1 MKRKRATAF
10 AAITMVAAVAA
21 LAFAV
26 SASGSKTGE
35 GNSVRA
41 WLGGYQEVPSISTTG
56 HGTFTAKL
64 KNGQIEY
71 RLTYSNLEG
80 TAQQAHIHLAQRG
93 VNGAVVAFLCGGG
106 TKPACPASGPV
117 TGTIVAADIIA
128 VPAQGIAAGE
138 INEVIRAMRAGA
150 TYANVH
156 TSLFSGGEIRGQVV
170 HDQGNA
176 AHNNNKNKD
185 KDKDKNGKR
194 DDD

>member
-1 MKRKRATAF
+1 MKRKRATAL
-10 AAITMVAAVAA
+10 ATITMVAAVAA
-21 LAFAV
+21 LSFAV
-26 SASGSKTGE
+26 SASGSKNGE
-35 GNSVRA
+35 GNSVGAR
-41 WLGGYQEVPSISTTG
+41 LGGYQEVPSISTTG
-56 HGTFTAKL
+56 RGMFTAKV

-71 RLTYSNLEG
+71 TLSYSNLEG

-106 TKPACPASGPV
+106 GKPACPASGSV

-138 INEVIRAMRAGA
+138 INEVIRAMRAGV

-156 TSLFSGGEIRGQVV
+156 TSLFGGGEIRGQIG
-170 HDQGNA
+170 HGRGHKANHHA
-176 AHNNNKNKD
+176 NNKK
-185 KDKDKNGKR
+185 GKRGDR